1 MNMPEWVKKF
11 YSKWGFFPIAGG
23 CNGDDEPE
31 WNPPA
36 APRLKTAQEIFD
48 ESIGFAR
55 ANYPQ
60 AYGAREAA
68 LADIGRGQE
77 FYKQFQP
84 TSFEEALG
92 TQNFQ
97 NIWPDVERQTKQAL
111 SLSGMEYS
119 PILAQ
124 LLGQRRGELQT
135 NIGEYLSNLGQ
146 SRAQYSL
153 QSRLGIDP
161 YAVSGPYAQTSM
173 NQSNQQAQLDYEA
186 SVARAQ
192 ADYQNALAKSKE
204 KQSKVT
210 ALTTIGGMALGAAT
224 GGLGWIGTG
233 GLMAAGVGAGMGG
246 AAGGLVSPFFGGGQS
261 PISFSDAMAMS
272 QIPQQRQ
279 TQDIFNRYL
288 QGQTP
293 TTGAPS
299 IGSAQPVNSGGFF
312 RPETVQPLGS
322 GYYSERLPT
331 MSEYARQQG
340 LFKF

>member
-1 MNMPEWVKKF
+1 MKQWVKDF
-11 YSKWGFFPIAGG
+11 YAKWGFYPICGSCGG
-23 CNGDDEPE
+23 DEPE
-31 WNPPA
+31 YNPPP
-36 APRLKTAQEIFD
+36 APRLKTAQEIFN

-68 LADIGRGQE
+68 LTDIGRGTE

-92 TQNFQ
+92 NQYFQ
-97 NIWPDVERQTKQAL
+97 NIFPDVERQTKQAL
-111 SLSGMEYS
+111 SLSGMESS
-119 PILAQ
+119 PILAE

-161 YAVSGPYAQTSM
+161 YAVSGPYAQTNI

-192 ADYQNALAKSKE
+192 ADYQSALAKSKE

-210 ALTTIGGMALGAAT
+210 ALITIGGIALGAAT
-224 GGLGWIGTG
+224 GGLGLI
-233 GLMAAGVGAGMGG
+233 GAGGFMAGMAGG
-246 AAGGLVSPFFGGGQS
+246 ALGGSIGGTASGLFGGGGQS
-261 PISFSDAMAMS
+261 PISFGDALAMS
-272 QIPQQRQ
+272 QFPQQQ
-279 TQDIFNRYL
+279 KTQDIFNRYL

-293 TTGAPS
+293 TTGTQTP
-299 IGSAQPVNSGGFF
+299 GSVQPVYPYGAG
-312 RPETVQPLGS
+312 VD
-322 GYYSERLPT
+322 RLPT
-331 MSEYARQQG
+331 MSEYAKTAG

>member
-1 MNMPEWVKKF
+1 MPEWVRKF
-11 YSKWGFFPIAGG
+11 YNKWGFYPIVGG
-23 CNGDDEPE
+23 CGDDDGPE
-31 WNPPA
+31 YNPPA
-36 APRLKTAQEIFD
+36 APKLKTAQEIFD

-55 ANYPQ
+55 ANYPR

-77 FYKQFQP
+77 FYKEFQP
-84 TSFEEALG
+84 TSFEDALAN
-92 TQNFQ
+92 QYFQ
-97 NIWPDVERQTKQAL
+97 NIFPDVERQTKQAL

-119 PILAQ
+119 PILAE

-161 YAVSGPYAQTSM
+161 QGVSGPFAQTTM

-192 ADYQNALAKSKE
+192 ADYQNALAKTKE

-210 ALTTIGGMALGAAT
+210 ALTTIGGMALGALT
-224 GGLGWIGTG
+224 GGIGAGLMGTAAIPGMSAGGGALWGGLAGGFGG
-233 GLMAAGVGAGMGG
+233 GLM
-246 AAGGLVSPFFGGGQS
+246 SPFFGGGQS
-261 PISFSDAMAMS
+261 PISFSDAIAMS
-272 QIPQQRQ
+272 QFPQQQ
-279 TQDIFNRYL
+279 KNQDIFNRYL

-293 TTGAPS
+293 TTGTQTP
-299 IGSAQPVNSGGFF
+299 GSVQPVYPYGVGID
-312 RPETVQPLGS
+312 
-322 GYYSERLPT
+322 RLPT
-331 MSEYARQQG
+331 MSEYARTQS
-340 LFKF
+340 LFNF